1 MDDRA
6 KGSPRCR
13 CKSRERAAASTRF
26 VQQRAMPHC
35 HKLLISNQ
43 LRNERRFR
51 TRSQR
56 GSIVHARLSLRAASR
71 GPRATIGSVASRCR
85 AEDRRRL
92 VFDML
97 AAPSRRADESFK
109 TERMT
114 RLVITA
120 KHRADG
126 VRETLSRAL
135 QAMVPKART
144 VACLPPKIFFQNLS
158 SLPKNL
164 AGHFGDRNKLDF
176 QTSCKR
182 GSRLLE
188 ESRRRKKLACCLGL
202 KSPAAARTGLGSGR
216 HCRSGS
222 AGRPRRRAAGSY
234 AGPFPATV
242 RRPAR

>member
-26 VQQRAMPHC
+26 VQQRVMPHC

-71 GPRATIGSVASRCR
+71 GPRATIGSVGSRCR

-109 TERMT
+109 TECMT

-126 VRETLSRAL
+126 VRETHLASAASDGRQGSNGGLFASENFFPKSFQLAKKPRGTFWRPKQIGLPDLL
-135 QAMVPKART
+135 QERFA
-144 VACLPPKIFFQNLS
+144 
-158 SLPKNL
+158 SLGREP
-164 AGHFGDRNKLDF
+164 
-176 QTSCKR
+176 TEEET
-182 GSRLLE
+182 RLL
-188 ESRRRKKLACCLGL
+188 LGTQVPGGCTY
-202 KSPAAARTGLGSGR
+202 STWIRTTL
-216 HCRSGS
+216 
-222 AGRPRRRAAGSY
+222 
-234 AGPFPATV
+234 PFWIRWTTS
-242 RRPAR
+242 